1 MAGRG
6 VTPSCQFPFWDRF
19 WANVRI
25 IFASRVRSPSFT
37 PRIENEAEHFCASFS
52 EPLFSF
58 AMRISALL
66 FLTSVVLGANEFVFA
81 GKVSANKTSK
91 TDCVSFAEAAKH
103 VGSSQCVVGTVMHV
117 ENGSNGTTFL
127 TFCAEARACPFT
139 VVVFPADRK
148 KVGDI
153 RQLEGRQIEIK
164 GTIQDY
170 EGRSEIVL
178 RRTQQLGE
186 GAFLL
191 FPPVPTEYD
200 VEKAGHSARGSTHAK
215 KPKKKTT
222 QQGAPI
228 SIEEP
233 GEP

>member
-1 MAGRG
+1 MCDLFSRLALGLL
-6 VTPSCQFPFWDRF
+6 PSRLESET
-19 WANVRI
+19 R
-25 IFASRVRSPSFT
+25 
-37 PRIENEAEHFCASFS
+37 PRIFGA
-52 EPLFSF
+52 SF

-66 FLTSVVLGANEFVFA
+66 FLASIVFGASQFVFA
-81 GKVSANKTSK
+81 GKASANKPSN
-91 TDCVSFAEAAKH
+91 TDCVSLAEAAKH
-103 VGSSQCVVGTVMHV
+103 VGSSQCVIGTVMHV

-127 TFCAEARACPFT
+127 TFCPEARACAFV

-170 EGRSEIVL
+170 EGRPEIVL

-191 FPPVPTEYD
+191 FPPVPADYD
-200 VEKAGHSARGSTHAK
+200 VEKAGHNARGSTHAK
-215 KPKKKTT
+215 KPKKTTT
-222 QQGAPI
+222 QQGAPV

>member
-1 MAGRG
+1 
-6 VTPSCQFPFWDRF
+6 
-19 WANVRI
+19 
-25 IFASRVRSPSFT
+25 
-37 PRIENEAEHFCASFS
+37 
-52 EPLFSF
+52 
-58 AMRISALL
+58 MRISALL
-66 FLTSVVLGANEFVFA
+66 ILTSIFLAANSGFA
-81 GKVSANKTSK
+81 SKPSANKPSK

-103 VGSSQCVVGTVMHV
+103 VGSSQCVIGTVVHV
-117 ENGSNGTTFL
+117 ENGLNGTTFL
-127 TFCAEARACPFT
+127 TFCAEARACPFV

-164 GTIQDY
+164 GTIEDY
-170 EGRSEIVL
+170 EGRPEIVL

-200 VEKAGHSARGSTHAK
+200 VEKAGHNARGSTHAK
-215 KPKKKTT
+215 KPKKTTT
-222 QQGAPI
+222 QQGAPV